1 MSEQKQHAN
10 DQLLAASEIV
20 RNHTIYSMGGS
31 LIPVPLLDLAAV
43 TAIQLDMVKQ
53 LSNLFGADYSENS
66 GKTLVGALTG
76 NVFARLGAS
85 LIKSIPGIG
94 SILGGVS
101 LVALSGAA
109 TYALGNVYVK
119 HVSEGGSLSDLN
131 AEDYKEF
138 FRERFE
144 EGKKKAAEWK
154 EQAESAAEEAAREI
168 EVEFKEEEAAE
179 DEGKEDK
186 KD

>member
-1 MSEQKQHAN
+1 MNEQNQPAADQITAAN
-10 DQLLAASEIV
+10 EIV

-31 LIPVPLLDLAAV
+31 LIPLPLLDLAAV
-43 TAIQLDMVKQ
+43 TAIQLDMVRQ
-53 LSNLFGADYSENS
+53 LSHLFGADYSENS
-66 GKTLVGALTG
+66 GKTVIAALTG
-76 NVFARLGAS
+76 NIFARLGAS
-85 LIKSIPGIG
+85 LLKSIPGIG
-94 SILGGVS
+94 SVLGGVS

-109 TYALGNVYVK
+109 TYALGNVYVQ

-154 EQAESAAEEAAREI
+154 EQAAAAVQDATQEI
-168 EVEFKEEEAAE
+168 DIEFDQEQSEQDDAQ
-179 DEGKEDK
+179 DK
-186 KD
+186 NPD

>member
-1 MSEQKQHAN
+1 MSEQNQPAD

-53 LSNLFGADYSENS
+53 LSNLYGADYSENS
-66 GKTLVGALTG
+66 GKALVGALTG

-85 LIKSIPGIG
+85 LVKAIPGIG

-109 TYALGNVYVK
+109 TYALGNVYVR
-119 HVSEGGSLSDLN
+119 HVSNGGSLADLN
-131 AEDYKEF
+131 ADDYREF
-138 FRERFE
+138 FKERFE

-154 EQAESAAEEAAREI
+154 EQAESAAKEAAREI
-168 EVEFKEEEAAE
+168 EVEFKEEEKKEE
-179 DEGKEDK
+179 DDSDK
-186 KD
+186 GES

>member
-1 MSEQKQHAN
+1 MSEQHKN
-10 DQLLAASEIV
+10 TDQLMAAAEIV

-31 LIPVPLLDLAAV
+31 LIPIPILDLAAV

-53 LSNLFGADYSENS
+53 LSNLFGADYAENS
-66 GKTLVGALTG
+66 GKSLVGALTG
-76 NVFARLGAS
+76 NIFARLGAS

-94 SILGGVS
+94 SVLGGIS

-109 TYALGNVYVK
+109 TYALGNVYVR

-131 AEDYKEF
+131 PEDYKEF
-138 FRERFE
+138 FKERYE

-154 EQAESAAEEAAREI
+154 DQAAETAKDI
-168 EVEFKEEEAAE
+168 EVEFTDEEEQ
-179 DEGKEDK
+179 DQDGK
-186 KD
+186 KDAGGES

>member
-1 MSEQKQHAN
+1 MSEQHKN
-10 DQLLAASEIV
+10 TDQLMAAAEIV
-20 RNHTIYSMGGS
+20 RSHTIYSMGGS
-31 LIPVPLLDLAAV
+31 LIPIPILDLAAV

-66 GKTLVGALTG
+66 GKSLVGALTG
-76 NVFARLGAS
+76 NIFARLGAS

-94 SILGGVS
+94 SLLGGIS

-109 TYALGNVYVK
+109 TYALGNVYVR

-131 AEDYKEF
+131 PEDYKEF
-138 FRERFE
+138 FKERFE

-154 EQAESAAEEAAREI
+154 DQAAETAKDI
-168 EVEFKEEEAAE
+168 EVEFTDEEEQDQA
-179 DEGKEDK
+179 GKNDSGGES
-186 KD
+186 